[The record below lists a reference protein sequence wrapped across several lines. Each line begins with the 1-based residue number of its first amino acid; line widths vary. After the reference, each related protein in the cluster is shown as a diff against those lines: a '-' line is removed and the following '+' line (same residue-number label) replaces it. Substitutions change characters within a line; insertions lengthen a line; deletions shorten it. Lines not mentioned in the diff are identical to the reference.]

1 MTESGLLPV
10 ENPSALFMGDRRQHS
25 SGSAITALMEGTRPI
40 LVEIQALVAKA
51 GYGTAQRVATGFDGR
66 RLALLLAVLE
76 KRAGI
81 AFSQLD
87 VFVNVAGGL
96 RLIEPAGELA
106 IVAALASSAYDRPLP
121 SGAVLIGEVGLG
133 GEVRAVTQTE
143 RRIAEAAQL
152 GFTTAYV
159 SDRGAPA
166 RAPHEFAIRAVAS
179 VRELFTQLFAG

>member
-1 MTESGLLPV
+1 
-10 ENPSALFMGDRRQHS
+10 
-25 SGSAITALMEGTRPI
+25 
-40 LVEIQALVAKA
+40 
-51 GYGTAQRVATGFDGR
+51 
-66 RLALLLAVLE
+66 VLE

-152 GFTTAYV
+152 GFTAAYV
-159 SDRGAPA
+159 SDRGVPT
-166 RAPHEFAIRAVAS
+166 RAPQEFAVRPVAS
-179 VRELFTQLFAG
+179 LGELFSQLFAG